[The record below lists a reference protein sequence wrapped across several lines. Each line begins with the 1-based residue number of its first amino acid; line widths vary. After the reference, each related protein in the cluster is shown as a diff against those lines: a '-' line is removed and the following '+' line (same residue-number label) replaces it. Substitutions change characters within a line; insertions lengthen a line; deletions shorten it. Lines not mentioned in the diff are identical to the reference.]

1 MRPDPATPGSP
12 PALRTGRE
20 TSLDGPTP
28 SVGEGGRGGGVSPS
42 RREPRS
48 SGGARGRPLPFHR
61 LLGHLVLRIRGDGG
75 GRARSAAPPSALRTS
90 HPQRPSS

>member
-1 MRPDPATPGSP
+1 MRPDPPTPGSP

-20 TSLDGPTP
+20 TSLDLPRW
-28 SVGEGGRGGGVSPS
+28 GRWRGVSPS

-61 LLGHLVLRIRGDGG
+61 LLGHLVLRIRWDGG
-75 GRARSAAPPSALRTS
+75 GRARSAAQPSALRAS

>member
-28 SVGEGGRGGGVSPS
+28 SVGEGGRRVSLPPRTALL
-42 RREPRS
+42 RRR
-48 SGGARGRPLPFHR
+48 
-61 LLGHLVLRIRGDGG
+61 
-75 GRARSAAPPSALRTS
+75 
-90 HPQRPSS
+90 